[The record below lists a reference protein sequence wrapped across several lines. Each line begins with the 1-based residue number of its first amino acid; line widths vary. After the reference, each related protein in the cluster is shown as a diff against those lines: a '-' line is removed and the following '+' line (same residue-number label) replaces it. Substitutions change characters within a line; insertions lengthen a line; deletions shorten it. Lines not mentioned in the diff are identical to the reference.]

1 MQYEEVLGILAKHS
15 ITSIP
20 KYRADISVILYVAHD
35 MLLSLIPDVRS
46 LFHPNPAHVASRSIH
61 QKCLTLLLA
70 QVMMGPIKN
79 FERYIE
85 ALNNP
90 DEEEHRMPKRLEPI
104 KKVIVYINIIS
115 VVEF

>member
-1 MQYEEVLGILAKHS
+1 M
-15 ITSIP
+15 
-20 KYRADISVILYVAHD
+20 ILYVAHD

-104 KKVIVYINIIS
+104 KKVIHTYSLCKPLNLTFVQVRGI
-115 VVEF
+115 

>member
-1 MQYEEVLGILAKHS
+1 M
-15 ITSIP
+15 
-20 KYRADISVILYVAHD
+20 ILYVAHD

-104 KKVIVYINIIS
+104 KKVKHIAFVS
-115 VVEF
+115 P

>member
-1 MQYEEVLGILAKHS
+1 M
-15 ITSIP
+15 
-20 KYRADISVILYVAHD
+20 ILYVAHD

-104 KKVIVYINIIS
+104 KKVIHTAFALVQSCAKEYRKIGLY
-115 VVEF
+115 VVKWP